1 MLGLKEIIC
10 RNHPG
15 ADGGDGM
22 SRRGIALV
30 GILCF
35 LMVVLVVWV
44 DRAAG
49 DGPEPTVNVRVE
61 PGDTLWG
68 LARRYADDSVDIRE
82 LIGDIRRINR
92 LEDAVIHP
100 GQTLKIPVRKRD

>member
-1 MLGLKEIIC
+1 MGKALDKVHADQADHIKIEDILIASQRLKKVC
-10 RNHPG
+10 
-15 ADGGDGM
+15 
-22 SRRGIALV
+22 
-30 GILCF
+30 
-35 LMVVLVVWV
+35 VVWV

-82 LIGDIRRINR
+82 LIGDIRQINR